1 MSIKSFY
8 VGALLAFTA
17 CASSGAPAAG
27 PRRDPNV
34 ITHEEFVASNEGNA
48 FDAIARLRP
57 LFLKSRGRTTINA
70 DANDFPIVFVDGQ
83 RYGDL
88 NSLRNL
94 VAAQI
99 LEARHLGA
107 TDAVGK
113 YGMQYGGGVIE
124 ITTR

>member
-1 MSIKSFY
+1 MSVRSLY
-8 VGALLAFTA
+8 VGALLGLAA
-17 CASSGAPAAG
+17 CASTGAPAAG

-57 LFLKSRGRTTINA
+57 MFLKSRGRTTINA
-70 DANDFPIVFVDGQ
+70 VANDYPIVFVDGQ
-83 RYGDL
+83 RFGDL
-88 NSLRNL
+88 NSLRNI

-99 LEARHLGA
+99 QEARHLGA
-107 TDAVGK
+107 TDAVAK

-124 ITTR
+124 IATR